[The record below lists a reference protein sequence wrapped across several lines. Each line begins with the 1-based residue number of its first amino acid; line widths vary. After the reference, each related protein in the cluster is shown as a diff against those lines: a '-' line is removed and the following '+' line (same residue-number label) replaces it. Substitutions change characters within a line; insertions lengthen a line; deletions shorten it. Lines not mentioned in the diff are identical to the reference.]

1 MMKPLALRFSPRR
14 VTTTCPFTKVLE
26 IFQAP
31 NHAWVVEPRLLLLLC
46 QQEETFWF
54 DSILISKNMGLFWM

>member
-1 MMKPLALRFSPRR
+1 MMNAFALHFTPLR

-31 NHAWVVEPRLLLLLC
+31 NHTCVVAPPVTLSAGG
-46 QQEETFWF
+46 
-54 DSILISKNMGLFWM
+54 DILV